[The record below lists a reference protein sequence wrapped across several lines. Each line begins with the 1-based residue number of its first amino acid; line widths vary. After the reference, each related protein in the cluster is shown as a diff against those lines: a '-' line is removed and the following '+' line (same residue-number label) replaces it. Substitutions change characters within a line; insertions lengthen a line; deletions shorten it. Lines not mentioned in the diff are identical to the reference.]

1 MEQHLLILSVVPL
14 FALSLL
20 MSRNTNTDSSKK
32 KLQDIIH
39 LLQRQRCSDYRN
51 AWIFLYYKY
60 TEY

>member
-1 MEQHLLILSVVPL
+1 MEKYLLILSVVPL
-14 FALSLL
+14 FALLLL
-20 MSRNTNTDSSKK
+20 MSRNTNTDSSK